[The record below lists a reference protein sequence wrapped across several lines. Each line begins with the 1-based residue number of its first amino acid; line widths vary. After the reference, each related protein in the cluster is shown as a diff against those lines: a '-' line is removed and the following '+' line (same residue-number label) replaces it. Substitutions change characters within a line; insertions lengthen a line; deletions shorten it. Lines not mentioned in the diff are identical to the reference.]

1 MEIPEKISGGEG
13 IPEAEDNLPIVTDET
28 ASVETPEG
36 QGEKEID
43 DSADG
48 ADSETDSEKSDEVD
62 EAPEVDSD
70 EKGRP
75 DEEKIRKLEEDLSNL
90 KKDYESRIEQ
100 SRAEIAGLKISSG
113 IKDAAFRC
121 GFIDPEEAVLHLK
134 DSFNFTGEAV
144 LFKGK
149 RIRDAEIGRFISSAV
164 RKLAEDKPH
173 LIRFESKPGSGAVKT
188 ETIVHPV
195 LNQGDF
201 SDPRVRKAYE
211 QELKKRGITPLN
223 PVS

>member
-1 MEIPEKISGGEG
+1 MDIPEKIAGDEG
-13 IPEAEDNLPIVTDET
+13 KPETEDNLSIVTEET
-28 ASVETPEG
+28 ASVETPE
-36 QGEKEID
+36 EKSGKETD
-43 DSADG
+43 ASPGG
-48 ADSETDSEKSDEVD
+48 ADSETDSEKSDAVD
-62 EAPEVDSD
+62 DTPEADSD
-70 EKGRP
+70 EKGGP

-90 KKDYESRIEQ
+90 KKDYENRIEQ
-100 SRAEIAGLKISSG
+100 SRAEIAGLKISAG
-113 IKDAAFRC
+113 IKDTAFRC

-144 LFKGK
+144 FFKGK
-149 RIRDAEIGRFISSAV
+149 RIRDAETGRFISSAV
-164 RKLAEDKPH
+164 KKLAEDKPH

-195 LNQGDF
+195 LNPGDF